1 MQAKQQKH
9 NVNAFRLLSS
19 EQRNM
24 YNNLKMY
31 VYVCIETICAQN
43 THTYVYELVGV
54 LYKQNNSETNKKK
67 LKISHSNTQIMPKI
81 KNKK

>member
-1 MQAKQQKH
+1 
-9 NVNAFRLLSS
+9 
-19 EQRNM
+19 
-24 YNNLKMY
+24 MY